1 MNFLIRRNYNMNG
14 LTDMFESFAL
24 ETMGES
30 IDDMVCEAI
39 DMRVSRDLYLS
50 AMEGCCG
57 KKDPVEEM
65 DDAME
70 SDLDLGLDLN
80 LGFDALNCDSNACNK
95 AASEVCD
102 SNACNKAAS
111 EVSDA
116 DVAEVCGCDE
126 AFVAS
131 VFDGTI
137 SSQDMRG
144 LEMEMSRV
152 L

>member
-1 MNFLIRRNYNMNG
+1 MNG

-80 LGFDALNCDSNACNK
+80 LGFDALNCDSEACNK
-95 AASEVCD
+95 ASSEVCD
-102 SNACNKAAS
+102 
-111 EVSDA
+111 A
-116 DVAEVCGCDE
+116 DVDEVCGCDE

-144 LEMEMSRV
+144 LEMEMCRV

>member
-1 MNFLIRRNYNMNG
+1 MNG

-80 LGFDALNCDSNACNK
+80 LGFDALNCDSEACNK

-102 SNACNKAAS
+102 
-111 EVSDA
+111 A
-116 DVAEVCGCDE
+116 DVDEVCVCDE

-144 LEMEMSRV
+144 LEMEMARV

>member
-1 MNFLIRRNYNMNG
+1 MNG

-80 LGFDALNCDSNACNK
+80 LGFDALNCDNEACNK

-102 SNACNKAAS
+102 
-111 EVSDA
+111 A
-116 DVAEVCGCDE
+116 DVDEVCGCDE

>member
-1 MNFLIRRNYNMNG
+1 MNG

-30 IDDMVCEAI
+30 IDDMVCEAV

-50 AMEGCCG
+50 ALEACC
-57 KKDPVEEM
+57 KEQDLVEEM
-65 DDAME
+65 DDSME
-70 SDLDLGLDLN
+70 SDLDMGLDLN
-80 LGFDALNCDSNACNK
+80 LGFDALNCDSNACSK
-95 AASEVCD
+95 ATP
-102 SNACNKAAS
+102 
-111 EVSDA
+111 EVSE
-116 DVAEVCGCDE
+116 AEACKISGCDE

-137 SSQDMRG
+137 SSQDMRC
-144 LEMEMSRV
+144 LEMEMAQV

>member
-1 MNFLIRRNYNMNG
+1 MNG

-80 LGFDALNCDSNACNK
+80 LGFDALNCDSEACTN

-102 SNACNKAAS
+102 
-111 EVSDA
+111 A
-116 DVAEVCGCDE
+116 DVDEVCGCDE

>member
-1 MNFLIRRNYNMNG
+1 MNG

-65 DDAME
+65 DNAME

-80 LGFDALNCDSNACNK
+80 LGFDALNCDSEACNK

-102 SNACNKAAS
+102 
-111 EVSDA
+111 A
-116 DVAEVCGCDE
+116 DVDEVCGCDE

-144 LEMEMSRV
+144 LEMEMARV

>member
-1 MNFLIRRNYNMNG
+1 MNG

-80 LGFDALNCDSNACNK
+80 LGFDALNCDSEACNK

-102 SNACNKAAS
+102 
-111 EVSDA
+111 A
-116 DVAEVCGCDE
+116 DVDEVCGCDE

-144 LEMEMSRV
+144 LEMEMSQV

>member
-1 MNFLIRRNYNMNG
+1 MNG

-57 KKDPVEEM
+57 KKDPVEEI

-80 LGFDALNCDSNACNK
+80 LGFDALNCDSEACNK

-102 SNACNKAAS
+102 
-111 EVSDA
+111 A
-116 DVAEVCGCDE
+116 DVDEVCGCDE

>member
-80 LGFDALNCDSNACNK
+80 LGFDALNCDSEACNK

-102 SNACNKAAS
+102 
-111 EVSDA
+111 A
-116 DVAEVCGCDE
+116 DVDEVCGCDE

-131 VFDGTI
+131 VFDGTV

>member
-80 LGFDALNCDSNACNK
+80 LGFDALNCDSEACNK

-102 SNACNKAAS
+102 
-111 EVSDA
+111 A
-116 DVAEVCGCDE
+116 DVDEVCGCDE

-144 LEMEMSRV
+144 LGMEMSRV

>member
-1 MNFLIRRNYNMNG
+1 MNG

-80 LGFDALNCDSNACNK
+80 LGFDALNCDSEACNK

-102 SNACNKAAS
+102 
-111 EVSDA
+111 A
-116 DVAEVCGCDE
+116 DVDEVCGCDE

-144 LEMEMSRV
+144 LEMEMARA

>member
-80 LGFDALNCDSNACNK
+80 LGFDALNCDSEACNK

-102 SNACNKAAS
+102 
-111 EVSDA
+111 A
-116 DVAEVCGCDE
+116 DVDEVCGCDE

>member
-1 MNFLIRRNYNMNG
+1 MNG

-80 LGFDALNCDSNACNK
+80 LGFDALNCDSEACNK

-102 SNACNKAAS
+102 T
-111 EVSDA
+111 
-116 DVAEVCGCDE
+116 DVDEVCGCDE

>member
-80 LGFDALNCDSNACNK
+80 LGFDALNCDSEACNK

-102 SNACNKAAS
+102 
-111 EVSDA
+111 A
-116 DVAEVCGCDE
+116 DVDEVCGCDE

-137 SSQDMRG
+137 SSQDMRC

>member
-1 MNFLIRRNYNMNG
+1 MNG

-80 LGFDALNCDSNACNK
+80 LGFDALNCDSEACNK

-102 SNACNKAAS
+102 
-111 EVSDA
+111 A
-116 DVAEVCGCDE
+116 DVDEVCGCDE
-126 AFVAS
+126 AFVTS

>member
-80 LGFDALNCDSNACNK
+80 LGFDALNCDSEACNK

-102 SNACNKAAS
+102 
-111 EVSDA
+111 A
-116 DVAEVCGCDE
+116 DVDEVCGCNE

-144 LEMEMSRV
+144 LEMEMARV